1 MTPQRLRTKLR
12 KIREHGEEMAEEGGE
27 LNLVP
32 YLDIVTN
39 VIMFMLATTTFAA
52 ALGDIN
58 VSSPTTSNAPQVTN
72 VTPPPEEPKNDL
84 NLTVSVSD
92 KGFTIAAS
100 GAVLYQG
107 FGFDAAG
114 NLVQPPGNVLPTIP
128 KNAKGE
134 FDYDLLNKKMLEIKK
149 SPTAA
154 GETKV
159 IVNANA
165 DVIYEVLVQVLDA
178 CRGKTT
184 ERADPADPAKTIQ
197 TYEGF
202 GDVLLSAGV
211 N

>member
-1 MTPQRLRTKLR
+1 MTPQRLRNKMR

-58 VSSPTTSNAPQVTN
+58 VSSPTTSNAVSVQQEQ
-72 VTPPPEEPKNDL
+72 PPEPKNDL
-84 NLTVSVSD
+84 NLTVSISD
-92 KGFTIAAS
+92 RGFTIAAA

-107 FGFDAAG
+107 FSFDGAG
-114 NLVQPPGNVLPTIP
+114 NLVQPAGTALPTIP
-128 KNAKGE
+128 KKATGE
-134 FDYDLLNKKMLEIKK
+134 FDYELLNKKMMEIKK
-149 SPTAA
+149 SPSAA

-165 DVIYEVLVQVLDA
+165 NILYEAVVQVLDA
-178 CRGKTT
+178 CRGKQVLKP
-184 ERADPADPAKTIQ
+184 DPSAPGKNIEG
-197 TYEGF
+197 YEGF

>member
-1 MTPQRLRTKLR
+1 VTPQRLRTKLR

-52 ALGDIN
+52 ALGDVN
-58 VSSPTTSNAPQVTN
+58 VSSPTTATAVTS
-72 VTPPPEEPKNDL
+72 TPPDPTPKNDL
-84 NLTVSVSD
+84 NLTVQISD

-107 FGFDAAG
+107 FSFDAAG
-114 NLVQPPGNVLPTIP
+114 NLLQTPGNILPTV
-128 KNAKGE
+128 AKKPTGE
-134 FDYDLLNKKMLEIKK
+134 YDFELLAKKMREIKAT
-149 SPTAA
+149 PTAA

-159 IVNANA
+159 IINANPN
-165 DVIYEVLVQVLDA
+165 ILYETVVAVLDA
-178 CRGKTT
+178 CRGKLIPKP
-184 ERADPADPAKTIQ
+184 DPANPGKFLES
-197 TYEGF
+197 YEGF

>member
-1 MTPQRLRTKLR
+1 VTPQRLRTKLR
-12 KIREHGEEMAEEGGE
+12 KIREQAEEMAEEGGE

-58 VSSPTTSNAPQVTN
+58 VSSPTTASPAQLAQ
-72 VTPPPEEPKNDL
+72 TPPPEPKQDL

-107 FGFDAAG
+107 FTLDAAG
-114 NLVQPPGNVLPTIP
+114 NLSSPPNATLPTIP
-128 KNAKGE
+128 KKGN
-134 FDYDLLNKKMLEIKK
+134 DYDYAGLARAMQQIKS
-149 SPTAA
+149 SPTART
-154 GETKV
+154 ETKV
-159 IVNANA
+159 IVNANPDIIY
-165 DVIYEVLVQVLDA
+165 DVIVQVLDA
-178 CRGKTT
+178 CRGKVTPVPDPDHPGKMMEGY
-184 ERADPADPAKTIQ
+184 ER
-197 TYEGF
+197 F
-202 GDVLLSAGV
+202 GDVLLSAGL

>member
-58 VSSPTTSNAPQVTN
+58 VSSPTT
-72 VTPPPEEPKNDL
+72 TPAGVQTSMPEDTPKNDL
-84 NLTVSVSD
+84 NLTVSISD
-92 KGFTIAAS
+92 KGFIIAAS

-107 FGFDAAG
+107 FSFDAAG
-114 NLVQPPGNVLPTIP
+114 NLVQAPGNILPTI
-128 KNAKGE
+128 AKKGTE
-134 FDYDLLNKKMLEIKK
+134 FDYAALSAAMLSIKK
-149 SPTAA
+149 LPTAA

-159 IVNANA
+159 IVNANPN
-165 DVIYEVLVQVLDA
+165 ITYETVVAVLDA
-178 CRGKTT
+178 CRGKLILKP
-184 ERADPADPAKTIQ
+184 DPANPGKTLE

>member
-1 MTPQRLRTKLR
+1 MR
-12 KIREHGEEMAEEGGE
+12 KIRQHGEEMAEEGGE

-39 VIMFMLATTTFAA
+39 VIMFMLATTSFAA

-58 VSSPTTSNAPQVTN
+58 VSAPTTSTAVSSPTD
-72 VTPPPEEPKNDL
+72 TPPPKNDL
-84 NLTVSVSD
+84 NLTVSISD

-107 FGFDAAG
+107 FSFDGAG
-114 NLVQPPGNVLPTIP
+114 NLVNPPGNVLPTIP
-128 KNAKGE
+128 KKGDGTY
-134 FDYDLLNKKMLEIKK
+134 DYELLAKKMIEIKGT
-149 SPTAA
+149 PTAA

-159 IVNANA
+159 IINANPN
-165 DVIYEVLVQVLDA
+165 ILYESVVATLDA
-178 CRGKTT
+178 CRGKLIPKN
-184 ERADPADPAKTIQ
+184 DPANPGKFLETW
-197 TYEGF
+197 EGF

>member
-12 KIREHGEEMAEEGGE
+12 KIRAQGEELAEEGGE

-39 VIMFMLATTTFAA
+39 IIMFLLATTTFAA

-58 VSSPTTSNAPQVTN
+58 VSAPTTTTAVSSPTDAP
-72 VTPPPEEPKNDL
+72 PPKNDL
-84 NLTVSVSD
+84 NLTVSISD

-107 FGFDAAG
+107 FTFDSAG
-114 NLVQPPGNVLPTIP
+114 NLAQTGTALPTIP
-128 KNAKGE
+128 KKPDGT
-134 FDYDLLNKKMLEIKK
+134 FDFDLLAKKMLEIKHI
-149 SPTAA
+149 PTAA

-159 IVNANA
+159 IINANA
-165 DVIYEVLVQVLDA
+165 NIIYENVVAVLDA
-178 CRGKTT
+178 CRGKLTPKP
-184 ERADPADPAKTIQ
+184 DPDHPGKMLES
-197 TYEGF
+197 YEGF